1 MDWTEER
8 LASLRRWP
16 WLVVDVFS
24 GLGDT
29 FLVPAGSFD
38 TPANYVI
45 RVTLLLLPANTSA
58 GAGVPALHF
67 KSQLDVWPHG
77 ECWLWDAL
85 VPQWLK

>member
-1 MDWTEER
+1 M
-8 LASLRRWP
+8 LALIKVGPGFWSTF
-16 WLVVDVFS
+16 FS
-24 GLGDT
+24 GLGDA

-45 RVTLLLLPANTSA
+45 RVTLSLLAANTFA

-77 ECWLWDAL
+77 G
-85 VPQWLK
+85 